1 MILTNLERFKTMSKD
16 AKLMAYNDML
26 VDDTKRMREVRKHI
40 SLSNDG
46 INEANIYRFFLDDE
60 FVDTDNTIRQN
71 NKARLDV

>member
-1 MILTNLERFKTMSKD
+1 MILINLERFKTMSKE
-16 AKLMAYNDML
+16 AKLTAYNDML
-26 VDDTKRMREVRKHI
+26 VDDTERMRGVRKHI

-71 NKARLDV
+71 NKARLEV